1 MGGPSAMVQCAACDR
16 PILDRFLLMSW
27 TEHGMRNVYSVR
39 TVKPPSPTNVFQGTA
54 NYFVETT
61 FLDDLEQNVPVVHKE
76 YPQMIWS
83 GAQETK
89 FSI

>member
-1 MGGPSAMVQCAACDR
+1 
-16 PILDRFLLMSW
+16 MSW

>member
-1 MGGPSAMVQCAACDR
+1 
-16 PILDRFLLMSW
+16 MSW

-61 FLDDLEQNVPVVHKE
+61 FLDDSEQNVPVVHKE